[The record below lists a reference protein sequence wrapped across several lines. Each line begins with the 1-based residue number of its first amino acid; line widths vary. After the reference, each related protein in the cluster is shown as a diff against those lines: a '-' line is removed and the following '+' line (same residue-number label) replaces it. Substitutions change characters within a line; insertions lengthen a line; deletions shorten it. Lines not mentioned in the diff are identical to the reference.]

1 VTGHPGPVPRR
12 FPMLGRRLTGPRTAP
27 PASTA
32 SIAAVPAVPPV
43 PAPDG
48 DGAGPGPNGIGLDGT
63 GRDGT
68 SPDGAAP
75 HVAGP
80 DSTHPDGATPD
91 GSHAGSTHPDGIG
104 LDGTGRD
111 GTHPDG
117 THPDGIGLDGTGRDG
132 TSPDGAA
139 PNVAGPDS
147 THPDVATLDG
157 ASPDGAA
164 LHSTHPDGARAD
176 GAGPGGARFDGAGDV
191 GGTAGSGRTAGEA
204 DGAEP
209 ATPRRARVETAGTA
223 GTPALP
229 NTVMTGRRRLVMAT
243 LKRAWNDRVLG
254 LSAEAAFWSLLSL
267 PPLFLALL
275 GSLGYFSNELGP
287 ARISDIEQHL
297 LAAFSRAF
305 SPTVVDQTI
314 APTISDLLRRGR
326 ADVISIGFIASLW
339 AGSSATSTFV
349 NTVTIAYGM
358 RDMRGAVRSRLLALW
373 LFIGTMLIGLV
384 LLPLLV
390 LGPSLLVEL
399 IPSGVRGDATSLL
412 NTVYWPVLS
421 LVLLAGLIT
430 FYHLAPPKRLPWHR
444 GVPGALLAA
453 AVFSLGGSVLRAY
466 IGFIVGHGLSYGA
479 LAAPIAAL
487 LFFYVLALAVLLGAE
502 LNATIEQMWPS
513 RPNRLTWR
521 QRRRGRALLG
531 SPTLASPTLDTLAG
545 RHPERD
551 TETEADPDRPV
562 AASD

>member
-12 FPMLGRRLTGPRTAP
+12 LAMLGRRLTGPRTAP
-27 PASTA
+27 PASIASVTA
-32 SIAAVPAVPPV
+32 PGTAAPAGDNPT
-43 PAPDG
+43 PAGTGTNGAAPHPATPDG
-48 DGAGPGPNGIGLDGT
+48 AGAGPG
-63 GRDGT
+63 
-68 SPDGAAP
+68 
-75 HVAGP
+75 
-80 DSTHPDGATPD
+80 
-91 GSHAGSTHPDGIG
+91 
-104 LDGTGRD
+104 
-111 GTHPDG
+111 
-117 THPDGIGLDGTGRDG
+117 
-132 TSPDGAA
+132 
-139 PNVAGPDS
+139 
-147 THPDVATLDG
+147 
-157 ASPDGAA
+157 
-164 LHSTHPDGARAD
+164 
-176 GAGPGGARFDGAGDV
+176 
-191 GGTAGSGRTAGEA
+191 RTAREA
-204 DGAEP
+204 DGGSP
-209 ATPRRARVETAGTA
+209 ARPRVETAGTA

-229 NTVMTGRRRLVMAT
+229 NTVATGRRRLVVAT

-287 ARISDIEQHL
+287 DRISDIEQHL
-297 LAAFSRAF
+297 LSAFSRAF

-314 APTISDLLRRGR
+314 APTIGDLLRRGR

-399 IPSGVRGDATSLL
+399 IPSGVRGDATTLL
-412 NTVYWPVLS
+412 NAFYWPVLS

-502 LNATIEQMWPS
+502 LNATIEQLWPS
-513 RPNRLTWR
+513 RPNRLTRR

-531 SPTLASPTLDTLAG
+531 GPTVGPLAG

-551 TETEADPDRPV
+551 AEPEADPDQPV
-562 AASD
+562 AAPG